1 MSVNTP
7 NVKFDDREVMMMFKR
22 LTGPELK
29 KAELAALRSSANIL
43 KKRTDLNFKDTKIGL
58 SIRRKEKITRKNGK
72 KINRI
77 RRIATVKVLKKES
90 AAIVHIMSDYRV
102 KWFEKGTKE
111 RRTKGYRYRI
121 ASNIYRKGNRRYY
134 KKEGAARR
142 TGSIDPRWFFRD
154 AQNQTER
161 QIFDNLD
168 KEISKAIIKIAN
180 KKSN

>member
-58 SIRRKEKITRKNGK
+58 SIKRRTVRFVSKKTGKERK
-72 KINRI
+72 KIL
-77 RRIATVKVLKKES
+77 RIATVRISSKKME
-90 AAIVHIMSDYRV
+90 AKVHIMSDYRV
-102 KWFEKGTKE
+102 KWFEMGTVE
-111 RRTKGYRYRI
+111 RYTHT
-121 ASNIYRKGNRRYY
+121 RR
-134 KKEGAARR
+134 A
-142 TGSIDPRWFFRD
+142 TVIDGRGDKRVLKFKTIRSKYVGKVKARWFFRD